1 MPSARPSILLFLSLC
16 LLCSSVSAQEKR
28 QIAITI
34 DDGPAVKAAGLEDWL
49 GVAEG
54 LRESF
59 EQAKAPVIMFI
70 NEHQLD
76 VFGQREERH
85 AFLEKW
91 LDAGFELGNHT
102 YSHKKL
108 RDTPIE
114 EYFDDIVRG
123 EKVTR
128 PLLEERGEELV
139 WYRYP
144 YLSSGRGEL
153 ATRVEKFLAAKKY
166 RIAPVT
172 VDYHDYSFTNNYS
185 RFLRAGNQKE
195 ADRVYE
201 EMTRALDVAFDR
213 AEKNS
218 EQFFGR
224 QIKHV
229 LLIHCNELNAKTL
242 PITLKR
248 IRDRGYEFI
257 TLEEAMKDPAYAT
270 PGLPPGSLGGSFF
283 GGMAR
288 IPK

>member
-1 MPSARPSILLFLSLC
+1 MLSARPFLLLILSLC
-16 LLCSSVSAQEKR
+16 LLCSVVSAQEKR
-28 QIAITI
+28 KIAITI
-34 DDGPAVKAAGLEDWL
+34 DDGPAVKTAELEDWL
-49 GVAEG
+49 RIAKG

-76 VFGQREERH
+76 VFGQRKERH
-85 AFLEKW
+85 AFLERW

-102 YSHKKL
+102 YSHKRL

-114 EYFDDIVRG
+114 DYFDDILRG
-123 EKVTR
+123 EKFTR

-144 YLSSGRGEL
+144 YLSSGRGEQ
-153 ATRVEKFLAAKKY
+153 ATRVEKFLADKKY

-172 VDYHDYSFTNNYS
+172 VDYHDYSFSNNYS
-185 RFLRAGNQKE
+185 RFLRAGKQEE

-201 EMTRALDVAFDR
+201 EMSRALDIAFDR
-213 AEKNS
+213 AEENS
-218 EQFFGR
+218 QHFFGR

-242 PITLKR
+242 PKTLKR

-257 TLEEAMKDPAYAT
+257 TLEEAMKDAAYTT

-288 IPK
+288 IAK

>member
-1 MPSARPSILLFLSLC
+1 MLSFRPSLLLILSFC
-16 LLCSSVSAQEKR
+16 FLCSVVSAQEKK
-28 QIAITI
+28 IAITI
-34 DDGPAVKAAGLEDWL
+34 DDGPAIKAAELEDWL
-49 GVAEG
+49 RVAEE

-59 EQAKAPVIMFI
+59 EQSKTPVIMFI

-76 VFGQREERH
+76 VFGQREQRRKV
-85 AFLEKW
+85 LEKW
-91 LDAGFELGNHT
+91 LNAGFELGNHT

-114 EYFDDIVRG
+114 DYFDDIIRG

-128 PLLEERGEELV
+128 PLVEGRGEELV

-144 YLSSGRGEL
+144 YLSSGRGEQ
-153 ATRVEKFLAAKKY
+153 ATRVEKFLARKKY

-172 VDYHDYSFTNNYS
+172 VDYHDYSFSNNYS
-185 RFLRAGNQKE
+185 RFLRAGNQQG

-201 EMTRALDVAFDR
+201 GMSRALDVAFDR

-218 EQFFGR
+218 QQFFGR

-242 PITLKR
+242 PKTLKR

-283 GGMAR
+283 GGMAK
-288 IPK
+288 ITK